1 MLNIGEFARL
11 GQVSPRM
18 LRHYD
23 QLRLLT
29 PERVDPDT
37 GYRSYGVHQ
46 LGRLHRLLALRDL
59 GFGLEQIRGLLEDE
73 LPLEQLHGMLRLRRA
88 ELEHSVA
95 EDQSRLRRVEAH
107 LRAIEGSS
115 IMQAQDVVI
124 KKTQP
129 LRVAEAREVAAALDP
144 EHIGPVF
151 GRLGP
156 RLASHIQQAGA
167 QPGTLVGYYD
177 DPEEEGSVG
186 VHVAFDIRDQ
196 AVPASDGVQIV
207 DLPVVEV
214 ASLVHRGGMDTITP
228 VYEALI
234 QWIED
239 SGFRVAGYSRELYHE
254 MTADGPSVTELQ
266 MPVAK

>member
-23 QLRLLT
+23 QLQLLT
-29 PERVDPDT
+29 PERVDPDS
-37 GYRSYGVHQ
+37 GYRFYGVHQ

-59 GFGLEQIRGLLEDE
+59 GFTLEQISGLLQDE

-88 ELEHSVA
+88 ELEQTVA
-95 EDQSRLRRVEAH
+95 DEQSRLRRVEAR

-115 IMQAQDVVI
+115 IMKAQDVVI
-124 KKTQP
+124 KRTQP
-129 LRVAEAREVAAALDP
+129 LRVAEARDVAAALDP

-156 RLASHIQQAGA
+156 KLAGHIQQAGA
-167 QPGTLVGYYD
+167 QPGMLVGYFD
-177 DPEEEGSVG
+177 EPEEDGSVG
-186 VHVAFDIRDQ
+186 VHVAFEIRDQ
-196 AVPASDGVQIV
+196 PVPASDGVEIV

-214 ASLVHRGGMDTITP
+214 ASLVHRGDMDGITQ

-234 QWIED
+234 RWIED

-254 MTADGPSVTELQ
+254 MGADGPSVTELQ
-266 MPVAK
+266 VPVAR